1 MILSQ
6 DIISQHS
13 VVSSTFSGT
22 NFTSL
27 LSASVDMPSPF
38 SGLTPYR
45 KLIATKSRR
54 LRHDDKRFVQ
64 SEIDKML

>member
-1 MILSQ
+1 MILSKN
-6 DIISQHS
+6 IIGQHL
-13 VVSSTFSGT
+13 VASSTFSGT

-38 SGLTPYR
+38 SSMTQYR
-45 KLIATKSRR
+45 KLIANKSRR
-54 LRHDDKRFVQ
+54 LGYDDRRFVQ